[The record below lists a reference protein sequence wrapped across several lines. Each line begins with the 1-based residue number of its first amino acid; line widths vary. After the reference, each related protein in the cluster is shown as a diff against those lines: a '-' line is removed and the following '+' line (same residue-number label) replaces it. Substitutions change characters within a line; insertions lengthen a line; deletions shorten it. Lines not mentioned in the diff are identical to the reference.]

1 MKVGL
6 YSLVFAS
13 DVEAAH
19 QLQSLGMNMRTL
31 QRHLEEG
38 GRPSASISMKC
49 GATWR
54 SRNSIVPKVIQINYS
69 NLAYG

>member
-6 YSLVFAS
+6 YSLAFAS

-38 GRPSASISMKC
+38 GDLQR
-49 GATWR
+49 
-54 SRNSIVPKVIQINYS
+54 
-69 NLAYG
+69 AYQ